1 MFYCWIE
8 GGYAIK
14 TPSFEVEGGGCRQRP
29 ASFLWF
35 GGPCLTK
42 NVVAFFRNVNTVV
55 KLEPLL
61 AAVSQGV
68 Q

>member
-1 MFYCWIE
+1 MQAE
-8 GGYAIK
+8 
-14 TPSFEVEGGGCRQRP
+14 
-29 ASFLWF
+29 ASIFFLWF

-42 NVVAFFRNVNTVV
+42 KFVSFFRNVNTVV